1 MRVQLNEIYH
11 LESDPRNWILCK
23 KLIVKPQD
31 PNKPDYIKY
40 DKTYHGTIQQVARK
54 LLNMEALQLDTLNDL
69 MALFEEAED
78 RLTNKLE
85 VICK

>member
-1 MRVQLNEIYH
+1 MNVQLNEIYH
-11 LESDPRNWILCK
+11 LESDAYNWILCK
-23 KLIVKPQD
+23 KLVVKTKD
-31 PNKPDYIKY
+31 PTKPDTVKY

-54 LLNMEALQLDTLNDL
+54 LLNMEALQIDTLNDL